1 MNQMPAAQGFQQ
13 PSEWDAHR
21 ACWLAFPY
29 NESEW
34 GEPLAAAQAEFVALC
49 EAIAEVDPYT
59 GEAQGEQIELL
70 VANIAVLEQARH
82 ALASIPIN
90 FHLIPYNDIWL
101 RDCAP
106 IFVRNDRGA
115 VAAVTFQFN
124 AWGRK
129 FDFPLD
135 EQIALQIAKGTGLQM
150 FEYPFVLEGGSVETD
165 GEGTCLTTRQC
176 LLNPN
181 RNPDCDQA
189 TLEQYLKSALGYQK
203 VLWLE
208 DGLLNDHT
216 DGHIDTIARYIAPG
230 LVMCM
235 APQTADDPNA
245 VVLERIA
252 QTLATMTDAQGRS
265 LKVVTIPSPGR
276 VLDDDGQIL
285 PASYVNFYIG
295 NRTVVVPT
303 YGSPFDAV
311 AVAAI
316 AVHFPKHRTV
326 GRSAKAIL
334 TAGGAFHCI
343 TQQEPRALPPQ
354 SDR

>member
-1 MNQMPAAQGFQQ
+1 MNQTPTAQGFQQ
-13 PSEWDAHR
+13 PAEWGSHR

-29 NESEW
+29 DESEW

-49 EAIAEVDPYT
+49 EAIADVDPST

-70 VANIAVLEQARH
+70 VANIEVLEQARH
-82 ALASIPIN
+82 ALAGLPIN

-106 IFVRNDRGA
+106 IFVRDARGT
-115 VAAVTFQFN
+115 VAAVTFRFN
-124 AWGRK
+124 VWGRK
-129 FDFPLD
+129 FDLPLD
-135 EQIALQIAKGTGLQM
+135 EQVALQIAKGTGLSI
-150 FEYPFVLEGGSVETD
+150 FEYPIVLEGGSVETD

-181 RNPDCDQA
+181 RNPNCDLA
-189 TLEQYLKSALGYQK
+189 TLEQYLKAALGYQK

-208 DGLLNDHT
+208 DGLVNDHT
-216 DGHIDTIARYIAPG
+216 DGHIDTVARFIAPG
-230 LVMCM
+230 VAMCM
-235 APQTADDPNA
+235 MPQTADDPNFA
-245 VVLERIA
+245 ALERIA
-252 QTLATMTDAQGRS
+252 QTLATFVDAQGRP
-265 LKVVTIPSPGR
+265 LKVVTIPSPGW
-276 VLDDDGQIL
+276 VLDDDGQVM

-295 NRTVVVPT
+295 NSTVVVPT
-303 YGSPFDAV
+303 YGSEFDQA

-316 AVHFPKHRTV
+316 AAHFPNHRTV

-343 TQQEPRALPPQ
+343 TQQEPQ
-354 SDR
+354 SL